1 METQEKNDVIGRDV
15 VQQPSSEPVE
25 AVTVEKETDLPKGVA
40 SDTTENK
47 ELTDAALARLVAEAE
62 ERGYLR
68 GRNEKISISMEQW
81 EASVDLAPDLLLTP
95 RKSLWD

>member
-1 METQEKNDVIGRDV
+1 METQEKNEAIERDV
-15 VQQPSSEPVE
+15 VQPLSESTEV
-25 AVTVEKETDLPKGVA
+25 VTVEKEADLPKGGTA
-40 SDTTENK
+40 DTMENK
-47 ELTDAALARLVAEAE
+47 ELTDAALERLVAEAE

-81 EASVDLAPDLLLTP
+81 ETSVDLAPDLLLTP

>member
-1 METQEKNDVIGRDV
+1 METQEKNEAIERDV
-15 VQQPSSEPVE
+15 VQLSSEPSEV
-25 AVTVEKETDLPKGVA
+25 VTVEKEADLPKRGTA
-40 SDTTENK
+40 DTMENK
-47 ELTDAALARLVAEAE
+47 ELTDAALERLVAEAE

-81 EASVDLAPDLLLTP
+81 ETSVDLAPDLLLTP

>member
-1 METQEKNDVIGRDV
+1 METQEKNDAIERDV
-15 VQQPSSEPVE
+15 VQLSSEPSEV
-25 AVTVEKETDLPKGVA
+25 VTVEKEADLLKGGTA
-40 SDTTENK
+40 DTMENK
-47 ELTDAALARLVAEAE
+47 ELTDAALERLVAEAE

-81 EASVDLAPDLLLTP
+81 ETSVDLAPDLLLTP